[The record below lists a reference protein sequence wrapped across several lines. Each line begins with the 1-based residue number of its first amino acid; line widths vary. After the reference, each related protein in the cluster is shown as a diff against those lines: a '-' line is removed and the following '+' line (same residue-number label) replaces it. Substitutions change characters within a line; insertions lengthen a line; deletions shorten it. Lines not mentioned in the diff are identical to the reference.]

1 MRRNCT
7 INCLLAAGSALAVS
21 GCAMLAPPPPPP
33 SYGQLPSSI
42 QSAQALPAYLHED
55 VIGGRA
61 ARARKAR
68 AAGIR
73 PLAPGEVAARVSTLD
88 GELRRQIAGT
98 GVEAIRSGNVL
109 FVRLP
114 AATFVT
120 GSSSL
125 TPQASAVI
133 REVALTL
140 KNHRQSL
147 VDVLGHTDSTGT
159 VAANQRLSEQR
170 AAAVAT
176 ALRASGVAAARI
188 ATRGYAAAH
197 PIADNSTESG
207 RALNR
212 RVEIKVVPLQ

>member
-1 MRRNCT
+1 MRRRLP
-7 INCLLAAGSALAVS
+7 IPLAAAGPALALA
-21 GCAMLAPPPPPP
+21 GCALVPQAPPPPH
-33 SYGQLPSSI
+33 GGLPSAI
-42 QSAQALPAYLHED
+42 QSVQALPAYLHAD

-61 ARARKAR
+61 ARLKKAR

-73 PLAPGEVAARVSTLD
+73 PLDAASVAAQVGTLD

-109 FVRLP
+109 FVRFP
-114 AATFVT
+114 SATFVT

-125 TPQASAVI
+125 TPQAAAVI

-147 VDVLGHTDSTGT
+147 VDVLGHTDSTGPA
-159 VAANQRLSEQR
+159 AANQRLSEQR
-170 AAAVAT
+170 AAAVAA

-188 ATRGYAAAH
+188 ATKGFAALH
-197 PIADNSTESG
+197 PIADNATESG